1 MTKMRGAQNMYP
13 VLSQDGKTIMIRVPI
28 KFQKRGGRKLI
39 VAPDGTDGLAQYR
52 QDKDVT
58 LFKALARAHR
68 WKKMLDTGEV
78 VSIKELAE
86 TEKINDSYLARVLR
100 LTLLAPDIVEAVLNG
115 QHPKGLSLLE
125 LMRGFPMEWSL
136 QREKFG
142 FAVETA

>member
-1 MTKMRGAQNMYP
+1 MKP
-13 VLSQDGKTIMIRVPI
+13 KLSPDGKTIMIRIPM

-39 VAPDGTDGLAQYR
+39 VAPNGTDGLAQYR

-58 LFKALARAHR
+58 LIKALVRAHR
-68 WKKMLDTGEV
+68 WKKMLDNGDV

-100 LTLLAPDIVEAVLNG
+100 LTLLAPDIIEAVLEG
-115 QHPKGLSLLE
+115 HHPKGLSLLE

-136 QREKFG
+136 QRDKFG
-142 FAVETA
+142 FSSKIA